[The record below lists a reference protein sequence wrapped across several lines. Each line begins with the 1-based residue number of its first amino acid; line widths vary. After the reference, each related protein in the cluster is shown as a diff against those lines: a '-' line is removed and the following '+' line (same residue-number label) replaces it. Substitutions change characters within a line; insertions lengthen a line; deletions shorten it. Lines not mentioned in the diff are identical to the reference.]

1 MSFFTALRGDL
12 TIERDKDIIIISGSF
27 GGGCYRAI
35 RNLTGTKSQDI
46 VFKKC
51 TRFELQFY
59 DVFIDEV
66 IEMFRVIKKSRSSY
80 GVNVKTVDKALE
92 ELIAFK
98 EAENTT
104 NDIKLDITKLKSV
117 MRFTPLEYQM
127 EAYKTYETFK
137 NTKHYRGM
145 LLDAAT
151 GTGKTFMGLSIAEML
166 NSEKILVI
174 CPLPTLKD
182 AWINSVAGGE
192 SDIVYKEKQNYYS
205 SKDDKPYNN
214 ERILLFH
221 YESISKLN
229 DLLKYINSD
238 KLTILID
245 ESHNFA
251 DSKSKRTL
259 ELLDFI
265 NKTKSENVILL
276 SGTPVKAY
284 ATEIINVLR
293 FLDRKIQDKNYERLF
308 AVYAKP
314 SAFFKAFLPTK
325 YQNFSFKI
333 EKDNIDTGLVTE
345 YISIT
350 IPNGKDYTL
359 NKIKKDMKEFIEK
372 RELEIHKNMDNYI
385 SMYEMCLEEASKHLG
400 YSFITNY
407 KKVRDDMLE
416 EFRNGVRSAE
426 LSKKMANVNKIEN
439 EISSVLPSELK
450 KTFKEVKTIYK
461 YPMLKIIGECLGKV
475 ILGARIAC
483 HVDIARHINYSDI
496 IDSTHKDTII
506 FSNYIEVCEA
516 AKKTVTNLNYK
527 PVCVYGSETKM
538 LNQNVELF
546 KSDKNAN
553 PLISTYKALATGVRL
568 TNANVI
574 LALDL
579 PFRMYIYTQAISR
592 AWRMGQ
598 DSETTVYIPTLDT
611 GNEPNI
617 NQRNFDIISFFNK
630 EVEALTG
637 YKQEVQLENTVEE
650 IVTESYQELALE
662 MCKSNIE
669 IKSNLHTDIH
679 NNESK
684 NKLLLW

>member
-1 MSFFTALRGDL
+1 MSFFTALQGE
-12 TIERDKDIIIISGSF
+12 IKVEHNKDIIIMSAQF
-27 GGGCYRAI
+27 GGSTLRIIKNIVGP
-35 RNLTGTKSQDI
+35 KSFDLI
-46 VFKKC
+46 FKKFN
-51 TRFELQFY
+51 RFQAEFY
-59 DVFIDEV
+59 DIFIDEIIEIFNV
-66 IEMFRVIKKSRSSY
+66 ILKTRGSRY
-80 GVNVKTVDKALE
+80 GVNIKNIEKVRE
-92 ELIAFK
+92 ELIKLK
-98 EAENTT
+98 EAEVQT
-104 NDIKLDITKLKSV
+104 NNIKLDITMLKSI
-117 MRFTPLEYQM
+117 MRYTPLEYQL
-127 EAYKTYETFK
+127 EAYKTYELFK

-182 AWINSVAGGE
+182 AWINSISGDE
-192 SDIVYKEKQNYYS
+192 SDIVYKEKQKYYS
-205 SKDDKPYNN
+205 SKDEKPYNN

-229 DLLKYINSD
+229 DLLPRINSD

-259 ELLDFI
+259 ELLNFI
-265 NKTKSENVILL
+265 NKTKSENIILL

-308 AVYAKP
+308 SVYAKP
-314 SAFFKAFLPTK
+314 SSFFKAFLPTK
-325 YQNFSFKI
+325 YQSFSFKI
-333 EKDNIDTGLVTE
+333 EKDNIDTGLITE
-345 YISIT
+345 YIPIT

-372 RELEIHKNMDNYI
+372 RQLEIEKNMDNYVNI
-385 SMYEMCLEEASKHLG
+385 YEMCLEEANKKLG
-400 YSFITNY
+400 NKFINNY
-407 KKVRDDMLE
+407 KAIRDNMLE
-416 EFRNGVRSAE
+416 EFKGGVRSAE
-426 LSKKMANVNKIEN
+426 LSKKMAEVNRLEN
-439 EISSVLPSELK
+439 EIINVLPSELK
-450 KTFKEVKTIYK
+450 KSFKEVKTIYK

-475 ILGARIAC
+475 ILGARIKC
-483 HVDIARHINYSDI
+483 HVDIAKNINYTDI

-516 AKKTVTNLNYK
+516 AKRTVINLKYK
-527 PVCVYGSETKM
+527 PVCVYGTETKL

-546 KSDKNAN
+546 KTNKDAN

-592 AWRMGQ
+592 AWRLGQ
-598 DSETTVYIPTLDT
+598 DTETVVYIPTLDT
-611 GNEPNI
+611 GDEPNI

-630 EVEALTG
+630 EVEILTG
-637 YKQEVQLENTVEE
+637 YKQEVQLDGNTIE
-650 IVTESYQELALE
+650 IVTENYQEEILSMVKYDLVLE
-662 MCKSNIE
+662 
-669 IKSNLHTDIH
+669 SNLHTDIY
-679 NNESK
+679 NSSK